1 MPDYFNPYYKWL
13 GIPVDQQPADHYRL
27 LGLER
32 FEVNC
37 DVIAHAADQRMM
49 HLRAVQTG
57 EHGLLS
63 QQLLNEILVARSCLL
78 DAGQKAAYD
87 NLLVPQQQAISPF
100 PSPPPRNPEPVK
112 SMDPPA
118 WLPVGEADLLH
129 SENNPSLPLELN
141 IDTRDK
147 NHKRNTGNL
156 SNVSGERWVGL
167 ESLESDVA
175 VPTSGEPDFANIA
188 AAEKNPDSE
197 TLDLSF
203 SREEADGE
211 IVGKIPSTTEHP
223 IPPPLPSPVPASPS
237 STSTIASES
246 SFPMPPPLP
255 GEGALYDSPQNH
267 ENHLPQWHSDNTD
280 GSTVTFPPPGDH
292 PELTDDSVM
301 PDPLGTDEYVGGIPA
316 IETDLFYPSTEG
328 TRSHQGQTAKQA
340 NRKKEVRIRLIGHLL
355 APIIGL
361 LLGWIIL
368 HYILT
373 G

>member
-1 MPDYFNPYYKWL
+1 
-13 GIPVDQQPADHYRL
+13 
-27 LGLER
+27 
-32 FEVNC
+32 
-37 DVIAHAADQRMM
+37 
-49 HLRAVQTG
+49 
-57 EHGLLS
+57 
-63 QQLLNEILVARSCLL
+63 
-78 DAGQKAAYD
+78 
-87 NLLVPQQQAISPF
+87 
-100 PSPPPRNPEPVK
+100 
-112 SMDPPA
+112 MDPPA

-156 SNVSGERWVGL
+156 SNVSGKRWVGL

-211 IVGKIPSTTEHP
+211 IRGENPLHYGTSYSHP
-223 IPPPLPSPVPASPS
+223 LCLLLFRHPLQARPQSPQRV
-237 STSTIASES
+237 

-267 ENHLPQWHSDNTD
+267 ENHLRQWHSDNTD

-292 PELTDDSVM
+292 PELTDE
-301 PDPLGTDEYVGGIPA
+301 LGYAGSPG
-316 IETDLFYPSTEG
+316 
-328 TRSHQGQTAKQA
+328 
-340 NRKKEVRIRLIGHLL
+340 NRRVCR
-355 APIIGL
+355 
-361 LLGWIIL
+361 
-368 HYILT
+368 
-373 G
+373 

>member
-1 MPDYFNPYYKWL
+1 
-13 GIPVDQQPADHYRL
+13 
-27 LGLER
+27 
-32 FEVNC
+32 
-37 DVIAHAADQRMM
+37 MM

-63 QQLLNEILVARSCLL
+63 QQLINEILVARSCLL

-100 PSPPPRNPEPVK
+100 PSPPPLNPEPVK
-112 SMDPPA
+112 SLDPPA

-141 IDTRDK
+141 TDTRDK
-147 NHKRNTGNL
+147 SQRRSTGNL
-156 SNVSGERWVGL
+156 SNVSGERWVGF

-188 AAEKNPDSE
+188 AAEKNPDPE

-203 SREEADGE
+203 SREEVGGE
-211 IVGKIPSTTEHP
+211 TVGKITSTAEHP

-237 STSTIASES
+237 STPTIGSES

-255 GEGALYDSPQNH
+255 GEGALHDSPQNH

-301 PDPLGTDEYVGGIPA
+301 PDPLGTGEHVGGTLL
-316 IETDLFYPSTEG
+316 IEPDLFSPSAEG

-361 LLGWIIL
+361 LLGWVIL
-368 HYILT
+368 HYILK